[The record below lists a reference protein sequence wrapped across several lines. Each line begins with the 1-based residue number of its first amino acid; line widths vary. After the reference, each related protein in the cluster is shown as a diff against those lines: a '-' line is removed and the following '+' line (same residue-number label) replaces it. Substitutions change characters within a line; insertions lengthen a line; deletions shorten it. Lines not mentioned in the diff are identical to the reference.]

1 MTKPRLVE
9 AVGAVVQP
17 SVNVLTTG
25 SQDNPEEPA
34 VATGGLSLKE
44 MEVVFLAFDGAFGT
58 SAGSLVAQPERTGSG
73 DEGMEAVVDF
83 GIGVDDA
90 AIGRTGA
97 SLAEVRTGGQRFS
110 LLAGG

>member
-1 MTKPRLVE
+1 MKKVE
-9 AVGAVVQP
+9 VII
-17 SVNVLTTG
+17 
-25 SQDNPEEPA
+25 
-34 VATGGLSLKE
+34 
-44 MEVVFLAFDGAFGT
+44 LAFDGALG
-58 SAGSLVAQPERTGSG
+58 ARPGILVAQPERTGSG